1 MFRLCGNKGGSG
13 RTIVRPL
20 SGENFNLQGV
30 VSHAMWRNSS
40 QIIWRK
46 RVIDLRETVTGDSQR
61 SDLTDDQV
69 LACGLG
75 HCREEMLELIDLEH
89 SFHLCQQA
97 CN

>member
-1 MFRLCGNKGGSG
+1 MTPSAQPASGSSSNG
-13 RTIVRPL
+13 HHMPETTHHGLWHAAMTVLFGFIGVA
-20 SGENFNLQGV
+20 V

-69 LACGLG
+69 LACGL
-75 HCREEMLELIDLEH
+75 DL
-89 SFHLCQQA
+89 
-97 CN
+97 